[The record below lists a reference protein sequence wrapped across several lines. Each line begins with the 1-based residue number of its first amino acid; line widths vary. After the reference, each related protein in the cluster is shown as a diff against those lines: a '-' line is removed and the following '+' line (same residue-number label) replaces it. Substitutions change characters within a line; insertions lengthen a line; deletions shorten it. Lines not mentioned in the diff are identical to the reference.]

1 MNVLIT
7 GGGCEEP
14 IDNVRSISN
23 FSTGKTSTT
32 LASYFVEKN
41 CKVTCIMSYKAIC
54 PKNCNLILFKSF
66 SDLQK
71 VLQDELKTTEY
82 DLVIHAAAVSDFS
95 INYLLI
101 NGKKVLPNSINKISS
116 GNSVSIVLKEN
127 PKLISSIKKYNSK
140 CKLVGFKLTDHASQK
155 QRLEA
160 IEKVFY
166 NDEISKKEFM
176 PDLVVSND
184 KSEINSKIHPCK
196 IYNYKLK
203 EVFNTNSVLELAEFL
218 YNYFV

>member
-7 GGGCEEP
+7 GGGCEEA

-41 CKVTCIMSYKAIC
+41 CNVTCIMSYKAIH
-54 PKNCNLILFKSF
+54 PKNCNVILFKSF
-66 SDLQK
+66 SDLEK
-71 VLQDELKTTEY
+71 ILKDELLTKEY

-95 INYLLI
+95 IDYLLI
-101 NGKKVLPNSINKISS
+101 NGKKVFPNSINKISS

-140 CKLVGFKLTDHASQK
+140 CKLVGFKLTDHASK
-155 QRLEA
+155 EERLEKVK
-160 IEKVFY
+160 KVFTG
-166 NDEISKKEFM
+166 DELCKNEFT

-184 KSEINSKIHPCK
+184 KSEINSEVHPCK
-196 IYNYKLK
+196 IFNNKLE
-203 EVFNTNSVLELAEFL
+203 EVFNTNSVLELADFL
-218 YNYFV
+218 YRYFK